1 MPLILCAPKRQIQI
15 LTQEPVDVI
24 LVGNRDFAAYWIRES
39 SNSMTGVI
47 RRGKEDVQTDTQ
59 REECSVYTE

>member
-1 MPLILCAPKRQIQI
+1 
-15 LTQEPVDVI
+15 VDVI